1 MLAMALQSTAPRDAA
16 AQNSELVI
24 HDYRAGLAG
33 VRAANSDVK
42 LRVDRVSAQ
51 GDEPVLIVE
60 YPAPGADPAARDV
73 MCDAANRDWT
83 SGRAIAFRIRPSQA
97 MRLSVSFVDR
107 NRVVYTA
114 RTDLKADV
122 WQPVRIPFD
131 EIRPNQYFQPPD
143 AKRGA
148 PLDVS
153 DVSFIAFAPQDQTSG
168 RLAVSKFTVI
178 K

>member
-1 MLAMALQSTAPRDAA
+1 M
-16 AQNSELVI
+16 
-24 HDYRAGLAG
+24 
-33 VRAANSDVK
+33 
-42 LRVDRVSAQ
+42 
-51 GDEPVLIVE
+51 
-60 YPAPGADPAARDV
+60 
-73 MCDAANRDWT
+73 
-83 SGRAIAFRIRPSQA
+83 
-97 MRLSVSFVDR
+97 SFVDR

-131 EIRPNQYFQPPD
+131 EIQPNQYFQPPD

-168 RLAVSKFTVI
+168 AWRSVSSP
-178 K
+178 